1 VIVGNVALYGASG
14 GEAYINGRAGERFCV
29 RNSGAIAV
37 VEGIGD
43 HGCEYMTGGRV
54 VVLGDIGKNFAAGM
68 SGGIAYLLC
77 DEHEE
82 EVKALCNQEMIEF
95 ETLSEQEEIAEVKEM
110 VRKHQ
115 QYTGSPNAAYVLNHW
130 DDFVQKFLK
139 VIPKDFKRMM
149 NQIEKKKEEG
159 LSDEQAV
166 MSAFE
171 ANVKGQKTSSSINLK
186 QETIAK

>member
-1 VIVGNVALYGASG
+1 
-14 GEAYINGRAGERFCV
+14 
-29 RNSGAIAV
+29 
-37 VEGIGD
+37 
-43 HGCEYMTGGRV
+43 
-54 VVLGDIGKNFAAGM
+54 
-68 SGGIAYLLC
+68 
-77 DEHEE
+77 
-82 EVKALCNQEMIEF
+82 
-95 ETLSEQEEIAEVKEM
+95 
-110 VRKHQ
+110 
-115 QYTGSPNAAYVLNHW
+115 VLNHW